1 MIASVIQYDE
11 SNEKNWWVNQRG
23 HFFFEE
29 TKLGCIWAPKKNARG
44 RTPFHWQTLTKV
56 KPNDIIFKSEKEN
69 CSCGI
74 AISKTIRCRSNKL
87 FRQKNIYLKEEK
99 ELVKAGIWE

>member
-1 MIASVIQYDE
+1 MIVSVIQYIDFM
-11 SNEKNWWVNQRG
+11 KRYWWVNQRG

-56 KPNDIIFKSEKEN
+56 RPNDIIFSYHKKK
-69 CSCGI
+69 I
-74 AISKTIRCRSNKL
+74 AAVGLPSQKHTMLIDQTHFL
-87 FRQKNIYLKEEK
+87 KNIYLKEK
-99 ELVKAGIWE
+99 KDW